1 MGSIIQT
8 IKLIQFL
15 ISAVLVLTTVVYQ
28 KMVSLRTNVQTL
40 LFE

>member
-28 KMVSLRTNVQTL
+28 MVSLRTNVQTL